1 MQKADASK
9 RTPSDGK
16 GRCSGVIEASA
27 RRKEGKKMANWKD
40 VRQEDNPLF
49 DGAEYMEVK
58 KLVGQPIEVMDV
70 KVFDND
76 KGPGVAVL
84 CNGQKADDF
93 YFCTHSIGLV
103 NVLGSDEFVEALKKE
118 FLWVV
123 IREGTSKKTGR
134 QFLYVE

>member
-1 MQKADASK
+1 
-9 RTPSDGK
+9 
-16 GRCSGVIEASA
+16 
-27 RRKEGKKMANWKD
+27 MANWKD

-103 NVLGSDEFVEALKKE
+103 TVLGSDEFVEALKKE